1 MYKLLVKLFI
11 KDKDKIEDVKVRSR
25 YGILSGVVGIITN
38 LILCAIKILTGL
50 ISGSISLLAD
60 GINNL
65 SDAGSS
71 IVTFVG
77 FKLSSLPPDEKH
89 PYGHERIEYIS
100 GIIVAMIILMIG
112 FTLLSE
118 SITKIMNPEAI
129 EVNIYLYIVIAIG
142 IVLKLWLSI
151 FNRRIAKT
159 INSTTIQAVSQDSLN
174 DTIGTLAVLVGII
187 VYQLF
192 KVNIDGYIGIFV
204 SLFIF
209 KTGIEIIKE
218 TSALLIGVAPSE
230 EEVKFV
236 SDKILSYD
244 NVLGI
249 HDLVFH
255 MYGSNRK
262 FITVH
267 CEVDADENVL
277 VTHDM
282 MDVIEHDFK
291 KLYNIDLVIHMDPI
305 DIHNPETI
313 ALKEMIHDLLNDY
326 DEQLKMHD
334 FRVVYGVSHTNL
346 IFDVVIP
353 VKYPLTPKQVKEE
366 IKELVKQKNEKY
378 EVVITIDQLYDF
390 NK

>member
-11 KDKDKIEDVKVRSR
+11 KDNERVEDVKVRSK
-25 YGILSGVVGIITN
+25 YGILSGIVGIVTN
-38 LILCAIKILTGL
+38 LILCAIKILTGVL
-50 ISGSISLLAD
+50 SGSVSLLAD

-71 IVTFVG
+71 IVTLVG
-77 FKLSSLPPDEKH
+77 FKLSALPPDEKH
-89 PYGHERIEYIS
+89 PFGHERIEYIS
-100 GIIVAMIILMIG
+100 GMIVAMIILLIG
-112 FTLLSE
+112 FTLLTE
-118 SITKIMNPEAI
+118 SIDKIINPSAI
-129 EVNIYLYIVIAIG
+129 EVNSYLYLVISIG
-142 IVLKLWLSI
+142 VILKLWLSL
-151 FNRRIAKT
+151 FNRKMAKE
-159 INSTTIQAVSQDSLN
+159 INSPTIQAASLDSLN
-174 DTIGTLAVLVGII
+174 DTISTLAVLIGII

-192 KVNIDGYIGIFV
+192 NLNIDGYIGIFV

-209 KTGIEIIKE
+209 KAGYEIIKE
-218 TSALLIGVAPSE
+218 TSALLIGTAPSE
-230 EEVKFV
+230 EDVNFV
-236 SDKILSYD
+236 TEKILSYE

-267 CEVDADENVL
+267 CEVDADVNIL
-277 VTHDM
+277 ISHDM
-282 MDVIEHDFK
+282 MDVIENDFK
-291 KLYNIDLVIHMDPI
+291 KLYNIDLVIHMDPV
-305 DIHNPETI
+305 DISNPETV
-313 ALKEMIHDLLNDY
+313 ALREMIQELLNDY
-326 DEQLKMHD
+326 DPKLKMHD

-353 VKYPLTPKQVKEE
+353 FKYQLTPNQLKEE

-378 EVVITIDQLYDF
+378 EVVITVDQLYDF

>member
-11 KDKDKIEDVKVRSR
+11 KDNERVEDVKVRSK
-25 YGILSGVVGIITN
+25 YGILSGIVGIVTN
-38 LILCAIKILTGL
+38 LILCAIKILTGVL
-50 ISGSISLLAD
+50 SGSVSLLAD

-71 IVTFVG
+71 IVTLVG
-77 FKLSSLPPDEKH
+77 FKLSALPPDEKH
-89 PYGHERIEYIS
+89 PFGHERIEYIS
-100 GIIVAMIILMIG
+100 GMIVAMIILLIG
-112 FTLLSE
+112 FTLLTE
-118 SITKIMNPEAI
+118 SIDKIINPSAI
-129 EVNIYLYIVIAIG
+129 EVNSYLYLVISIG
-142 IVLKLWLSI
+142 VILKLWLSL
-151 FNRRIAKT
+151 FNRKMAKE
-159 INSTTIQAVSQDSLN
+159 INSPTIQAASLDSLN
-174 DTIGTLAVLVGII
+174 DTISTLAVLIGII

-192 KVNIDGYIGIFV
+192 NLNIDGYIGIFV

-209 KTGIEIIKE
+209 KAGFEIIKE
-218 TSALLIGVAPSE
+218 TSALLIGTAPSE
-230 EEVKFV
+230 EDVNFV
-236 SDKILSYD
+236 TEKILSYE

-267 CEVDADENVL
+267 CEVDADVNIL
-277 VTHDM
+277 ISHDM
-282 MDVIEHDFK
+282 MDVIENDFK
-291 KLYNIDLVIHMDPI
+291 KLYNIDLVIHMDPV
-305 DIHNPETI
+305 DISNPETV
-313 ALKEMIHDLLNDY
+313 ALREMIQELLNDY
-326 DEQLKMHD
+326 DPKLKMHD

-353 VKYPLTPKQVKEE
+353 FKYQLTPNQLKEE

-378 EVVITIDQLYDF
+378 EVVITVDQLYDF

>member
-11 KDKDKIEDVKVRSR
+11 KDKENLESIKVRSK
-25 YGILSGVVGIITN
+25 YGVLSGIVGIITN
-38 LILCAIKILTGL
+38 LILCAFKILTGV
-50 ISGSISLLAD
+50 ISGSVSMLAD

-71 IVTFVG
+71 IVTLVG
-77 FKLSSLPPDEKH
+77 FKLSALPPDEKH
-89 PYGHERIEYIS
+89 PFGHERIEYIS
-100 GIIVAMIILMIG
+100 GMIVAMIILLIG
-112 FTLLSE
+112 FTLLKE
-118 SITKIMNPEAI
+118 SIDKIINPEAI
-129 EVNIYLYIVIAIG
+129 DVNHYLYIVIGIG
-142 IVLKLWLSI
+142 LVLKLWLSL
-151 FNRRIAKT
+151 FNRKMAKD
-159 INSTTIQAVSQDSLN
+159 INSPTIHAASLDSLN
-174 DTIGTLAVLVGII
+174 DTIGTLAVLIGII
-187 VYQLF
+187 VYEIFNL
-192 KVNIDGYIGIFV
+192 NIDGYIGIFV

-209 KTGIEIIKE
+209 KAGYEIIKE

-230 EEVKFV
+230 QDVADVTEKL
-236 SDKILSYD
+236 LSYE

-267 CEVDADENVL
+267 CEVDADVNVL
-277 VTHDM
+277 VSHDM
-282 MDVIEHDFK
+282 MDIIENDFK

-313 ALKEMIHDLLNDY
+313 ALKEMINELLNDY
-326 DEQLKMHD
+326 DEKLRMHD

-353 VKYPLTPKQVKEE
+353 FKYPLTPNQVKEE